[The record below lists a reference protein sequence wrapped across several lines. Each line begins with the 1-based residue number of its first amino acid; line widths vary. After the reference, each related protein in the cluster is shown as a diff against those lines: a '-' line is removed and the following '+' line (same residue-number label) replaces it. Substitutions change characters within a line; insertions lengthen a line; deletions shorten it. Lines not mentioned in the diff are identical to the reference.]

1 MSAAEFIR
9 ELEAMPQ
16 AEREEIF
23 ASLVDRQDWRED
35 LTDLLTIA
43 ERRDEPTRPIDDVF
57 TDLKID
63 A

>member
-16 AEREEIF
+16 SQREEIF
-23 ASLVDRQDWRED
+23 ASLVDKQEWRED
-35 LTDLLTIA
+35 LIDLMTIA
-43 ERRDEPTRPIDDVF
+43 ERRDEPTRSIDEVF
-57 TDLKID
+57 KDLKID